1 MFLLAL
7 RPNMALY
14 TCLRQSRRAAG
25 NTEKVFNALKQKQAS
40 VFYESYEL
48 LNVDLRIP
56 STVTG
61 SRKTI
66 TQS

>member
-1 MFLLAL
+1 MGAPYMP
-7 RPNMALY
+7 R
-14 TCLRQSRRAAG
+14 
-25 NTEKVFNALKQKQAS
+25 TEQKNCRKQKVFNVLKEKRAS